1 VAGKSGCGTI
11 VLPNGLRLNRM
22 STTLKK
28 QIYRLV
34 EEEIGAGNCLSTEDI
49 WINAISEVLELS
61 YWDVAENLDHY
72 LMEIG

>member
-1 VAGKSGCGTI
+1 
-11 VLPNGLRLNRM
+11 M

-28 QIYRLV
+28 QIYELAD
-34 EEEIGAGNCLSTEDI
+34 ELHAAGNRLSTEDI